1 MSNLKFNIDGKDISS
16 SEIKSGKKDFS
27 TFYKNYA
34 TKTKAFYQKK
44 WFLGS
49 TGLASLIIFASI
61 VYNNNPVENINQKD
75 NTTSNATNIS
85 VSALKTEILP
95 FVNPPIDGINVP
107 WEKFLVDAAKGGL
120 VINSRGSKIYFPTM
134 AFLDSSGNE
143 INKGKIE
150 IRYREF
156 LDQIDQVVSGIPM
169 TYDSAGITYQF
180 ISAGMI
186 EIKGFLD
193 NQEVSMA
200 SEKEIKISIASTTLD
215 TEYNLYQ
222 LKPQQRNWKCLGK
235 DKVVGSVKLHQI
247 DIDDKK
253 INAKLQKI
261 TEYTKLKEKR
271 INILSEINTIKADK
285 PKEPKEAIEDVPM
298 VNFDFNKDDYPEL
311 SEYSKV
317 LFQLDNGQK
326 INSDDASRIWNEVHI
341 EQQNN
346 QYKITFTE
354 TPTGY
359 KASYIANPVYQGE
372 SYEKAKAIFNDKFNI
387 YSKKIDAKRSVYKKL
402 STKISAVKNRISTD
416 YINAHKTS
424 INMVNRV
431 FSVKEFGTY
440 NCDKPIATRRFKTG
454 KSPVN
459 QISYNSKISFRE
471 NVFYVNSNKNTYLN
485 KNLVQNSTLYY
496 RDRGDNF
503 LIIVKGKEFGFIN
516 HVQFKAI
523 TDKVDGVFD
532 FKDLKTASS
541 LKDLKKQ
548 LKFNL

>member
-1 MSNLKFNIDGKDISS
+1 MSNLKFNIDGKNISS

-61 VYNNNPVENINQKD
+61 AYNNPIENINLKD

-85 VSALKTEILP
+85 VSAQKTEILP

-107 WEKFLVDAAKGGL
+107 WEKLLVDAAKGGV
-120 VINSRGSKIYFPTM
+120 VINNRGSKISFPKM
-134 AFLDSSGNE
+134 AFVDSSGNE
-143 INKGKIE
+143 IKNGKIE

-193 NQEVSMA
+193 NQEVAMA
-200 SEKEIKISIASTTLD
+200 SKKEIKVSIASTTSD

-222 LKPQQRNWKCLGK
+222 LKPQERNWKCLGK
-235 DKVVGSVKLHQI
+235 DKVVGSFKLHQI
-247 DIDDKK
+247 EIDDKK

-261 TEYTKLKEKR
+261 PEYTKLKEKR
-271 INILSEINTIKADK
+271 INILSEINTIKAEK
-285 PKEPKEAIEDVPM
+285 PKEPKEAIEDVPL

-317 LFQLDNGQK
+317 LFQLGNGQK
-326 INSDDASRIWNEVHI
+326 INADDASRIWNEVDI
-341 EQQNN
+341 EQQND

-359 KASYIANPVYQGE
+359 KATYIANPVYEGE
-372 SYEKAKAIFNDKFNI
+372 SYEEAKAIFNDKFNI

-416 YINAHKTS
+416 YINGHNTS
-424 INMVNRV
+424 INMVRRV
-431 FSVKEFGTY
+431 FSVEEFGTY

-454 KSPVN
+454 KSPIN
-459 QISYNSKISFRE
+459 QISYNSKAYFRE
-471 NVFYVNSNKNTYLN
+471 SVFYVNANKNTYLN
-485 KNLVQNSTLYY
+485 RYLVQSGTLYY

-541 LKDLKKQ
+541 LKDLKQQ